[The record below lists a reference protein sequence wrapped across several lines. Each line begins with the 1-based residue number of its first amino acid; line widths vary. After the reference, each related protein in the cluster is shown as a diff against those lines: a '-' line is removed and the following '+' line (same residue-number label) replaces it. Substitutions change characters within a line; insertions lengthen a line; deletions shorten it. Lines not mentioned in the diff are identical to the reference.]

1 MIIIIAVPQSFSKQG
16 FRKYIKDDDDYDYD
30 NDDNDHISYLITSSD
45 QLNKTFSA
53 HNASI
58 FAQCEKLWDEQS
70 MEL

>member
-1 MIIIIAVPQSFSKQG
+1 MVIIIIAVPQSFSKQG
-16 FRKYIKDDDDYDYD
+16 FRKYIKDDDDY
-30 NDDNDHISYLITSSD
+30 DDNDHISYLITSSD

-58 FAQCEKLWDEQS
+58 FAQCEKLGDEQS